1 MKFGELTY
9 DDYTQKIKAFH
20 GTVAPGI
27 LLGGFMVNLAM
38 ENLPK
43 EGFYDVI
50 CETKTCLPDAI
61 QLLTPCSIGNGWL
74 KVLDHGRYAAIFYDK
89 YTGVGIRIT
98 IDKSELEK
106 WGEIH
111 TWFLKLKPKHDQDSD
126 LLFAQMRQA
135 GTSVFSMT
143 PAKVHQNY
151 LKKEKMGKTT
161 TCPICNETYPA
172 KHGSIC
178 RGCASDLPYDLI
190 QADQTADDPANN
202 PTEVLLTKTP
212 VAESVGMHLLH
223 DVTRIIY
230 KKEKGVAFKKGH
242 EITTENVQMLREL
255 GKNNLFVAE
264 HNPFVKGY
272 VHEDEAALAFADQM
286 CGLNMNYNPIPK
298 EGRINLVA
306 ESDGIFVADEAQLQ
320 LFNESPGVICA
331 TLPNY
336 TVVKKGEVVAATR
349 AIPLYISHTD
359 YLKALN
365 CLKKET
371 VFAVHPLKKAK
382 VGILITGT
390 EVFEN
395 LVEDKYTEIMQA
407 KVEAYGCEVVA
418 REMAPDNVATISDK
432 IHQMIQYGADLIIT
446 TAGLSVDP
454 DDMTLEAIINAGA
467 KDLLYGVPVLPG
479 SMLVTAKIDDV
490 QIVGVPGCGIYN
502 DRFSFDLLFPRLLAD
517 LDITTSD
524 LAKLGN
530 GGLFYK

>member
-178 RGCASDLPYDLI
+178 RGCASNLPYDLI
-190 QADQTADDPANN
+190 DPDDPTKDPKA
-202 PTEVLLTKTP
+202 VLLTKTP

-242 EITTENVQMLREL
+242 TVTAENVQMLREL

-264 HNPFVKGY
+264 HNPLVKGY
-272 VHEDEAALAFADQM
+272 IHEDDAALAFADLM
-286 CGLNMNYNPIPK
+286 RGANMDFNPLPK

-306 ESDGIFVADEAQLQ
+306 EIDGIFVADEVQLQ
-320 LFNESPGVICA
+320 RFNESPGVICA

-432 IHQMIQYGADLIIT
+432 IHQMIQSGADLIIT

>member
-1 MKFGELTY
+1 
-9 DDYTQKIKAFH
+9 
-20 GTVAPGI
+20 
-27 LLGGFMVNLAM
+27 
-38 ENLPK
+38 
-43 EGFYDVI
+43 
-50 CETKTCLPDAI
+50 
-61 QLLTPCSIGNGWL
+61 
-74 KVLDHGRYAAIFYDK
+74 
-89 YTGVGIRIT
+89 
-98 IDKSELEK
+98 
-106 WGEIH
+106 
-111 TWFLKLKPKHDQDSD
+111 
-126 LLFAQMRQA
+126 
-135 GTSVFSMT
+135 
-143 PAKVHQNY
+143 
-151 LKKEKMGKTT
+151 
-161 TCPICNETYPA
+161 
-172 KHGSIC
+172 
-178 RGCASDLPYDLI
+178 
-190 QADQTADDPANN
+190 
-202 PTEVLLTKTP
+202 
-212 VAESVGMHLLH
+212 
-223 DVTRIIY
+223 
-230 KKEKGVAFKKGH
+230 
-242 EITTENVQMLREL
+242 MLREL

-432 IHQMIQYGADLIIT
+432 IHQMIQSGADLIIT

>member
-9 DDYTQKIKAFH
+9 DDYTQKIEAFH

-74 KVLDHGRYAAIFYDK
+74 KVLDHGRYAAVFYDK
-89 YTGVGIRIT
+89 YTGIGIRIT
-98 IDKSELEK
+98 IDKTELEK

-111 TWFLKLKPKHDQDSD
+111 TWFLKLKPKHDQDSE
-126 LLFAQMRQA
+126 LLFAQMQAA
-135 GTSVFSMT
+135 GTSLFTMA
-143 PAKVHQNY
+143 PAKVHSNY

-161 TCPICNETYPA
+161 TCPICHETYPA

-190 QADQTADDPANN
+190 QTNDMANDPTENSN
-202 PTEVLLTKTP
+202 EVLLTKTP

-230 KKEKGVAFKKGH
+230 KKEKSVAFKKGH
-242 EITTENVQMLREL
+242 AITAENVQMLREL
-255 GKNNLFVAE
+255 GKNNVFVSE
-264 HNPFVKGY
+264 HNSFVKGY
-272 VHEDEAALAFADQM
+272 IHEDEAALAFADLM
-286 CGLNMNYNPIPK
+286 RGKNMDFNPLPK

-306 ESDGIFVADEAQLQ
+306 EIDGIFVADEAQLQ
-320 LFNESPGVICA
+320 LFNQSPGVICA

-336 TVVKKGEVVAATR
+336 TIVKKGEVVAATR
-349 AIPLYISHTD
+349 AIPLYISNND

-365 CLKKET
+365 CLKKAT

-418 REMAPDNVATISDK
+418 KEMAPDNVTTISGK
-432 IHQMIQYGADLIIT
+432 IQDMITLGADMIIT

-454 DDMTLEAIINAGA
+454 DDMTLDAIIKAGA

-479 SMLVTAKIDDV
+479 SMLVTAKIGAA

-517 LDITTSD
+517 LEITTTD